1 MLWEVLAL
9 DKIRVIYEKTG
20 RARYISH
27 LDLYRCMQRT
37 LRRAKLLVHY
47 TEGFNPHQ
55 YLVFALPLSL
65 GFESTCEVLDFAL
78 DETIPF
84 EEVKARLD
92 AALPE
97 GLRVVSIDVP
107 KRKQTDIAWSDYT
120 VILQTDAPAQLKAAI
135 EAMMASDEIITR
147 KKNKKKQMVEVNL
160 RPSIASCDCRE
171 TDGSVELKLR
181 LPAGTQTNIN
191 PTLLCN
197 AIAETEGN
205 PDFSVYRV
213 CRTKIICAD
222 GEEFF

>member
-1 MLWEVLAL
+1 M

-27 LDLYRCMQRT
+27 LDLYRCMQRV
-37 LRRAKLLVHY
+37 LRRAKLPVHY

-65 GFESTCEVLDFAL
+65 GFESSCEVLDFAL
-78 DETIPF
+78 DQSIPL
-84 EEVKARLD
+84 EEVKARLN

-97 GLRVVSIDVP
+97 GLRVRSIGAPV
-107 KRKQTDIAWSDYT
+107 KKQTEITASDYT
-120 VILQTDAPAQLKAAI
+120 VLLQSADAAALRSTVEQL
-135 EAMMASDEIITR
+135 MASEEIITR

-160 RPSIASCDCRE
+160 RPSILSCFCTV
-171 TDGSVELKLR
+171 TDGMLQMQLR
-181 LPAGTQTNIN
+181 LPAGTQTNVN
-191 PTLLCN
+191 PTLVCN
-197 AIAETEGN
+197 AIAETAGA
-205 PDFSVYRV
+205 PQFAVYRV